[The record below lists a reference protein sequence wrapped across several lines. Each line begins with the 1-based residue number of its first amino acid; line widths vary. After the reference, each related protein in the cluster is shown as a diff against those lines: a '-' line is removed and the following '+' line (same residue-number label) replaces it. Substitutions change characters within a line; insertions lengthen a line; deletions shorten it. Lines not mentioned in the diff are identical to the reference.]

1 MNPPYESTENKK
13 ENDIYFEED
22 ELLGINNNENEDPN
36 NEPSN
41 NLMMMSTMP
50 AQTNQVEIINLYE
63 EKSSE
68 KKRRGKGYCTCKKT
82 QCLVGYCDCFLNGN
96 YCGNFCTC
104 DTCKNK
110 IETHNEVE
118 GALKKF
124 KARNPH
130 AFDSKNNR
138 GCNCKKSKC
147 LQNYCSCY
155 GMENGCFEGCNC
167 ANCENTFGKKS
178 SPTME
183 GDSTPTP
190 TPTPTPTTSSGSLI
204 YEMENGLIGVNY
216 PDGAAPGPTTYNS
229 ILSNQNLKDKNSN

>member
-1 MNPPYESTENKK
+1 MNPPYESTENK
-13 ENDIYFEED
+13 
-22 ELLGINNNENEDPN
+22 NEDPN

-50 AQTNQVEIINLYE
+50 AQTNQVEINLYE

-68 KKRRGKGYCTCKKT
+68 KKRHER
-82 QCLVGYCDCFLNGN
+82 QRLLHLYCDCFLNGN

-104 DTCKNK
+104 ETCKNK

-130 AFDSKNNR
+130 AFDSK
-138 GCNCKKSKC
+138 
-147 LQNYCSCY
+147 
-155 GMENGCFEGCNC
+155 MENGCFQGCNC

>member
-1 MNPPYESTENKK
+1 MNPPYESTENK
-13 ENDIYFEED
+13 
-22 ELLGINNNENEDPN
+22 NEDPN

-50 AQTNQVEIINLYE
+50 AQTNQVEINLYE

-68 KKRRGKGYCTCKKT
+68 KKRHER
-82 QCLVGYCDCFLNGN
+82 QRLLHLYCDCFLNGN

-130 AFDSKNNR
+130 AFDSK
-138 GCNCKKSKC
+138 
-147 LQNYCSCY
+147 
-155 GMENGCFEGCNC
+155 MEN
-167 ANCENTFGKKS
+167 
-178 SPTME
+178 

-190 TPTPTPTTSSGSLI
+190 APIPAPAPTPTTSSGPII
-204 YEMENGLIGVNY
+204 YEMENGFIGVSY
-216 PDGAAPGPTTYNS
+216 PNGPAPGPTTSNS
-229 ILSNQNLKDKNSN
+229 ILSNHFKK